1 MIKYVMKSR
10 TITLFLFHILLCFS
24 LSTLYAEKD
33 PNPHPQADLSPEKI
47 LVSDISSGPGY
58 TINFDNVPILEV
70 VKFISK
76 IGKVNFLY
84 EDVNLNFNVT
94 IVSEEPTPL
103 VHIMA
108 AFIQVLR
115 INGLDLIEQ
124 GNNLVISKGEGIRQ
138 IGTVVSKEVPLP
150 GDYIPPIM
158 TRVFYVK
165 NANPDTLAGIIR
177 PLLSSSA
184 IIEVSEA
191 TRNIIVTDITQNIE
205 EVQKLF
211 YTLDVPKSALSID
224 SFSCRNNSPE
234 ELIALANQIMI
245 PISEGNPLIFVPQNQ
260 TRSIF
265 IVSTPFLIEQ
275 SITILEDLDNPPSLS
290 RGIRGPLTANNILI
304 YHIKHKPAD
313 VLMQGIKGIE
323 GNLQQ
328 LGPSSQNLVG
338 ALNSMKF
345 VKQSHSLFFVGDTQ
359 SLDEVKTILDS
370 LDVPYSEQELEY
382 IRGGF
387 YIYKI
392 QYNDEQEIA
401 NSLDKLVKNL
411 KSSDHPDNDLITTIQ
426 SMKYIKENDSL
437 MFTGDQRSINRLKE
451 LLPTFDVPQHQIS
464 KLPMS
469 NHFFIYRPT
478 NETAEDLLTQ
488 VKNTSKNLKNSN
500 FTDTAFLKA
509 LSSATLSDKGK
520 SVTFTGDQQ
529 SLDRIKALV
538 AGLDQPKGP
547 APVETKNFVYQ
558 IQFVNPEYIEDGLQS
573 IAKTLPSD
581 NPLALTID
589 NMKYVKQSNSIV
601 FRGSENTINELKTI
615 LPTLDNQ
622 QIAQN
627 QAAGKST
634 YFVYKLQNASGNQVI
649 KELKQTAQSIKG
661 STAQDKEVVQSINNI
676 DWIQSTNSL
685 VITGPP
691 SVIDRIRGMIEKYD
705 THRAEAT
712 SFYVYKPTGI
722 TAEEFQ
728 KRVLSAAKEMNAA
741 GLDNSSLIE
750 TMSSAK
756 VVSNGSAVMFIGAPQ
771 SIEKLK
777 EMIASFDTYKADQPK
792 TSEFFMYKP
801 KVISAEQLRSDILKA
816 AKQIEKS
823 GLEDPELISAMDSAK
838 ISSSGDRVVF
848 TGTPEAISKI
858 KMMAEQYDNQQE
870 QTKASQYFIFKPQH
884 QTPEEIIKQ
893 SRHAADQMEDRGLT
907 DRSLIT
913 ALNSATVVSQ
923 GTGVLYTGTKD
934 AITQIE
940 GLVPTFDN
948 TKAISPDANQ
958 FFVYTPVHITADQ
971 LRQHARRVADDMEG
985 AGFSDKSL
993 VSTLQNT
1000 RLVSNGKG
1008 VLFTGTSES
1017 IAKVHQLLP
1026 SLDSPTDDQPK
1037 QVGKTTFMIYKIK
1050 YLTGQSLM
1058 GYLRNMSLDLQRAG
1072 STQDDLMTTLNNMR
1086 YVQDTNSIIFTGTPH
1101 AVQEALALAQ
1111 KFDIPSLAQ
1120 EAPVRAPTGYLIYKP
1135 KYVPGEELIRVLHD
1149 FEQNLRTSGVS
1160 DKELFDVINNLKW
1173 MERTSSILV
1182 SGDEKE
1188 TKKVFDLLERF
1199 DIPGPG
1205 IPEGEP
1211 GIETVSDMSFLIYKL
1226 QYHSGEEIQTAIK
1239 LIGVDLGKS
1248 KSNSDLAQA
1257 IRTLQ
1262 WIEVTNSLVAT
1273 GQADSLGK
1281 LKELIKSIDI
1291 PLKQVFV
1298 EILVIETQNAD
1309 TLEFGLHWGSQGVYR
1324 NKFSYGTYGQPI
1336 NTSNNVD
1343 PLASFNSAVQNVTGS
1358 ATPTGTMI
1366 PIASGGDL
1374 GVIGDIILHKGQTYF
1389 ALGSLINALK
1399 NDGDSTIVMNQKI
1412 ITQDNKMSTIFS
1424 GQNIPYTGS
1433 LVTQN
1438 GANQITTANL
1448 EYRDVGIS
1456 LSITPVVGNNDV
1468 ITLMIEEDIS
1478 EQINTDRGSSV
1489 SSDQVQGITTSKS
1502 STKVVVSVPD
1512 KSFLVLSG
1520 SIQDSKTRTKTSI
1533 PCLGGLPLIGAAFS
1547 DVSLDSSVANIV
1559 FFVKPQIIKSFD
1571 VYSEITERQEDIFR
1585 GYSGDPED
1593 FDIGVELVKTPDD
1606 TY

>member
-10 TITLFLFHILLCFS
+10 TVTLFLYYIFLCFS
-24 LSTLYAEKD
+24 LSTAYAAKG
-33 PNPHPQADLSPEKI
+33 PISHPQADLSPEKGLI
-47 LVSDISSGPGY
+47 PDASSGPGY
-58 TINFDNVPILEV
+58 TINFDNVPVLEV

-76 IGKVNFLY
+76 IGKVNFVY
-84 EDVNLNFNVT
+84 DETALNFNVT
-94 IVSEEPTPL
+94 IASEEPTPL
-103 VHIMA
+103 VHVMA

-124 GNNLVISKGEGIRQ
+124 GNTLVISKGAGIRQ
-138 IGTVVSKEVPLP
+138 IATVVSKEVPLT

-158 TRVFYVK
+158 TRVFDVK

-191 TRNIIVTDITQNIE
+191 TRHIIVTDITQNIE
-205 EVQKLF
+205 EVHKLF
-211 YTLDVPKSALSID
+211 YTLDVPRSALSLD
-224 SFSCRNNSPE
+224 SFSCHNSSPE

-260 TRSIF
+260 TRTIF

-275 SITILEDLDNPPSLS
+275 SIMILEDLDTPPSLS
-290 RGIRGPLTANNILI
+290 RGIPGPLTANNILI
-304 YHIKHKPAD
+304 YHIKYKPAD
-313 VLMQGIKGIE
+313 ALMQGVKGVE
-323 GNLQQ
+323 GNLHQ

-338 ALNSMKF
+338 ALGSMKF

-382 IRGGF
+382 VRGGF

-392 QYNDEQEIA
+392 KYNDEQEIA
-401 NSLDKLVKNL
+401 SSLDKLVKNL
-411 KSSDHPDNDLITTIQ
+411 KNSDHPDTDLISTIQ

-451 LLPTFDVPQHQIS
+451 ILTTFDVPQHQIS
-464 KLPMS
+464 KIPMS
-469 NHFFIYRPT
+469 NHFFIYKPT

-500 FTDTAFLKA
+500 FTDAAFLKA
-509 LSSATLSDKGK
+509 LSSITLSDEGK
-520 SVTFTGDQQ
+520 SVTFTGDRQ

-538 AGLDQPKGP
+538 AGMDQPKGP
-547 APVETKNFVYQ
+547 ASAETKNFIYQ
-558 IQFVNPEYIEDGLQS
+558 IQFVNPEYIEGGLQS
-573 IAKTLPSD
+573 IAETLPSD
-581 NPLALTID
+581 NPLTLTID

-601 FRGSENTINELKTI
+601 FRGSENTISEIKTI

-622 QIAQN
+622 QISQN

-661 STAQDKEVVQSINNI
+661 STTQDKEVIQSINSI
-676 DWIQSTNSL
+676 DCIESTNSL

-722 TAEEFQ
+722 TAEKFQ
-728 KRVLSAAKEMNAA
+728 KRALSAAKEMDAA
-741 GLDNSSLIE
+741 GLDNSSFIE
-750 TMSSAK
+750 AMGSAK
-756 VVSNGSAVMFIGAPQ
+756 IVSNGSAVMFTGTPQ

-777 EMIASFDTYKADQPK
+777 EMITSFDSYKADQPK

-801 KVISAEQLRSDILKA
+801 KVISAEQLRNDVLKA
-816 AKQIEKS
+816 AKQLEKS
-823 GLEDPELISAMDSAK
+823 GLQDPELISAMDSAK

-858 KMMAEQYDNQQE
+858 KMMAEQYDNQEE

-893 SRHAADQMEDRGLT
+893 SQHAADQMEDKGLT

-913 ALNSATVVSQ
+913 ALSSATIVSQ

-934 AITQIE
+934 AIMQIE
-940 GLVPTFDN
+940 DLVPTFDN
-948 TKAISPDANQ
+948 TKATSPDANQ

-971 LRQHARRVADDMEG
+971 LRQHSRRVADDMEG

-993 VSTLQNT
+993 ISTLQNT
-1000 RLVSNGKG
+1000 RLASNRKG

-1017 IAKVHQLLP
+1017 IAKVQQLLP

-1050 YLTGQSLM
+1050 YLTGQTLM
-1058 GYLRNMSLDLQRAG
+1058 GYLRNMASDLQRAG

-1101 AVQEALALAQ
+1101 AIQESLALAQ

-1120 EAPVRAPTGYLIYKP
+1120 EAPIRAPTDYLIYKP
-1135 KYVPGEELIRVLHD
+1135 KFVPGEELIRVLHD
-1149 FEQNLRTSGVS
+1149 FEQNLRTSGVT

-1188 TKKVFDLLERF
+1188 TKKVLELLERF

-1205 IPEGEP
+1205 IPEGAP

-1226 QYHSGEEIQTAIK
+1226 QYHSGEEIQSAIK

-1324 NKFSYGTYGQPI
+1324 NKFSYGTYGNPI
-1336 NTSNNVD
+1336 NTSNNKD
-1343 PLASFNSAVQNVTGS
+1343 PLVSFNESVQRITGS
-1358 ATPTGTMI
+1358 ATPSGTMI
-1366 PIASGGDL
+1366 PVVSGGDL

-1433 LVTQN
+1433 LVTQT

-1456 LSITPVVGNNDV
+1456 LSITPVVGNNDI

-1478 EQINTDRGSSV
+1478 EQINTDQGSSV
-1489 SSDQVQGITTSKS
+1489 NSDQVQGITTSKN

-1585 GYSGDPED
+1585 GYSGDSED

>member
-1 MIKYVMKSR
+1 MKSR
-10 TITLFLFHILLCFS
+10 AITVFLFYILLCFS
-24 LSTLYAEKD
+24 LSTVYAAKD
-33 PNPHPQADLSPEKI
+33 PSPHPQADLSPEKSTI
-47 LVSDISSGPGY
+47 SEASSGPGY
-58 TINFDNVPILEV
+58 TINFDNVPVLEV

-76 IGKVNFLY
+76 IGKVNFVY
-84 EDVNLNFNVT
+84 EETDLNFNVT

-103 VHIMA
+103 VHVMA

-124 GNNLVISKGEGIRQ
+124 GNNLVISKGSGLRQ
-138 IGTVVSKEVPLP
+138 IATVVSKEVPLT

-205 EVQKLF
+205 EVHKLF

-224 SFSCRNNSPE
+224 SFPCRNNTPE
-234 ELIALANQIMI
+234 ELIALANQILI

-260 TRSIF
+260 TRTIF

-275 SITILEDLDNPPSLS
+275 SIMILEDLDNPPSLS
-290 RGIRGPLTANNILI
+290 RGIQGPLTASNILI
-304 YHIKHKPAD
+304 YHIKYKPAD
-313 VLMQGIKGIE
+313 VLMQGVKSIE

-338 ALNSMKF
+338 AMNSMKF
-345 VKQSHSLFFVGDTQ
+345 VKNSHSLFFVGDTQ
-359 SLDEVKTILDS
+359 SLSEVQTILDG

-392 QYNDEQEIA
+392 QHNDEQEIA
-401 NSLDKLVKNL
+401 SSLDKLVKNL
-411 KSSDHPDNDLITTIQ
+411 KSSDHPDTDLINTIL

-451 LLPTFDVPQHQIS
+451 LLPTFDVSQHQIS
-464 KLPMS
+464 KLPIS

-488 VKNTSKNLKNSN
+488 IKNTSKNLKNSN
-500 FTDTAFLKA
+500 FTDTAFLKS
-509 LSSATLSDKGK
+509 LSSATLSDEGK

-538 AGLDQPKGP
+538 AGMDQPKGP
-547 APVETKNFVYQ
+547 AAIEMKNFVYQ
-558 IQFVNPEYIEDGLQS
+558 IQFVNPEYIEEGLQS

-601 FRGSENTINELKTI
+601 FRGSENTINEIKTI

-622 QIAQN
+622 KIAQN
-627 QAAGKST
+627 QAEGKST
-634 YFVYKLQNASGNQVI
+634 YFVYKLQNASGSQVI
-649 KELKQTAQSIKG
+649 QELKQTAQSIKG
-661 STAQDKEVVQSINNI
+661 STTQDKEVVQSINSI

-691 SVIDRIRGMIEKYD
+691 PVIDRIRGMIAKYD
-705 THRAEAT
+705 TERAQAT
-712 SFYVYKPTGI
+712 SFYVYKPNGI

-728 KRVLSAAKEMNAA
+728 KRVLVAAKEMNAA
-741 GLDNSSLIE
+741 GLDDNGLIE
-750 TMSSAK
+750 AMGSAK
-756 VVSNGSAVMFIGAPQ
+756 VVSKGSAVMFTGTPR
-771 SIEKLK
+771 SIDKLK
-777 EMIASFDTYKADQPK
+777 EMIGTFDTYKAEQPK
-792 TSEFFMYKP
+792 SSEFFMYKP
-801 KVISAEQLRSDILKA
+801 KVISAEQLKNSILKGI
-816 AKQIEKS
+816 KQLEKS
-823 GLEDPELISAMDSAK
+823 GLQDPEFISAAESVK
-838 ISSSGDRVVF
+838 IGPNGHELYF
-848 TGTPEAISKI
+848 TGTPEAIAKI
-858 KMMAEQYDNQQE
+858 KVMAEQYDNEHE
-870 QTKASQYFIFKPQH
+870 QNKASEYYIFKPQH

-893 SRHAADQMEDRGLT
+893 SRHAADQMKDNGLV
-907 DRSLIT
+907 DQNLIT
-913 ALNSATVVSQ
+913 ALNSATIVSQ
-923 GTGVLYTGTKD
+923 GTGVLYTGTRG
-934 AITQIE
+934 AITQLE
-940 GLVPTFDN
+940 VLAPTFDN
-948 TKAISPDANQ
+948 IKPTSPDANQ
-958 FFVYTPVHITADQ
+958 FFVYTPVHINADQ

-985 AGFSDKSL
+985 AGFTDKNL

-1000 RLVSNGKG
+1000 RLVSSGKG

-1017 IAKVHQLLP
+1017 IAKVQQLLP

-1058 GYLRNMSLDLQRAG
+1058 GYLKNMSSDLQRAG
-1072 STQDDLMTTLNNMR
+1072 SNQVDLMTTLNNMR
-1086 YVQDTNSIIFTGTPH
+1086 YVQDTNSIIFTGTPQ
-1101 AVQEALALAQ
+1101 AVQEALTLAQ
-1111 KFDIPSLAQ
+1111 QFDIPSLAQ

-1149 FEQNLRTSGVS
+1149 FEQNLRTSGVT

-1173 MERTSSILV
+1173 MEKTSSILV

-1188 TKKVFDLLERF
+1188 TNKVHGLLERF

-1205 IPEGEP
+1205 IPEGEA

-1248 KSNSDLAQA
+1248 KSNTDLAQA

-1324 NKFSYGTYGQPI
+1324 NKFSYGTYGNPV
-1336 NTSNNVD
+1336 NTSNNKD
-1343 PLASFNSAVQNVTGS
+1343 PLISFNDAVQKLS
-1358 ATPTGTMI
+1358 ASTTPIGTMI
-1366 PIASGGDL
+1366 PVVSGGDL

-1412 ITQDNKMSTIFS
+1412 ITQDNKMSTIFT

-1433 LVTQN
+1433 LVTQS
-1438 GANQITTANL
+1438 GQSQITTANL

-1456 LSITPVVGNNDV
+1456 LSITPVVGNNDI

-1478 EQINTDRGSSV
+1478 EQINTDQGSSV
-1489 SSDQVQGITTSKS
+1489 SSDQVQGITTSKN

-1547 DVSLDSSVANIV
+1547 DVSLVNTVANIV

-1585 GYSGDPED
+1585 NYSGDPED
-1593 FDIGVELVKTPDD
+1593 FDIGVELVRTPDD

>member
-10 TITLFLFHILLCFS
+10 TVTLLLFYVLLCFS
-24 LSTLYAEKD
+24 LSTIHATEDASPY
-33 PNPHPQADLSPEKI
+33 PQADLSPEKSAI
-47 LVSDISSGPGY
+47 PETPSGPGY
-58 TINFDNVPILEV
+58 TINFDNVPVLEV

-76 IGKVNFLY
+76 IGMVNFVY
-84 EDVNLNFNVT
+84 NETDLNFNVT

-103 VHIMA
+103 VHVMA

-124 GNNLVISKGEGIRQ
+124 GNNLVISKGSGIRQ
-138 IGTVVSKEVPLP
+138 IATVVSKEVPLT

-205 EVQKLF
+205 EIHKLF
-211 YTLDVPKSALSID
+211 YTLDVPKSALNID

-245 PISEGNPLIFVPQNQ
+245 PISEGNPLIFVPQGQ
-260 TRSIF
+260 TRTIF

-275 SITILEDLDNPPSLS
+275 SIMILEDLDNPPSLS
-290 RGIRGPLTANNILI
+290 RGIRGPLTESNILI
-304 YHIKHKPAD
+304 YHIKYKPAD
-313 VLMQGIKGIE
+313 VLMQGVKTIE

-328 LGPSSQNLVG
+328 LGPSSQNLVS
-338 ALNSMKF
+338 ALSTMKF
-345 VKQSHSLFFVGDTQ
+345 VKQSHSLFFVGDAQ
-359 SLDEVKTILDS
+359 SLTEVQSILAG

-382 IRGGF
+382 IQGGF

-392 QYNDEQEIA
+392 QYNDEQEISS
-401 NSLDKLVKNL
+401 SLDKLVKNL
-411 KSSDHPDNDLITTIQ
+411 KNSDHPDADLIKTIQ

-451 LLPTFDVPQHQIS
+451 LLPTFDVAQHQVS

-478 NETAEDLLTQ
+478 NEAAEDLLTQ
-488 VKNTSKNLKNSN
+488 VKNTFKNLKNSN
-500 FTDTAFLKA
+500 FTDTAFLRA
-509 LSSATLSDKGK
+509 LNSATLSENDK

-538 AGLDQPKGP
+538 AGMDQPKGP
-547 APVETKNFVYQ
+547 APVETKSFVYQ
-558 IQFVNPEYIEDGLQS
+558 IQFVNPEYIEEGLQS
-573 IAKTLPSD
+573 IAKTLPS
-581 NPLALTID
+581 NNSLALTID

-601 FRGSENTINELKTI
+601 FRGPEKTINEIETI

-634 YFVYKLQNASGNQVI
+634 YYIYKLQNASGGLVI
-649 KELKQTAQSIKG
+649 KELKQTAKSIKD
-661 STAQDKEVVQSINNI
+661 STTEDKEVVRSINNI

-691 SVIDRIRGMIEKYD
+691 LVIDRIRGMVAKYD
-705 THRAEAT
+705 TQRAQAT

-728 KRVLSAAKEMNAA
+728 KRVLNAAKEMDAA
-741 GLDNSSLIE
+741 GLDNNDLIE
-750 TMSSAK
+750 AMNSAK
-756 VVSNGSAVMFIGAPQ
+756 VVSNGSAVMFTGTPQ
-771 SIEKLK
+771 SIDKLK
-777 EMIASFDTYKADQPK
+777 EMIDSFDTYKTEQPK

-801 KVISAEQLRSDILKA
+801 KVISADQLKSDILKA
-816 AKQIEKS
+816 SKQLEKS
-823 GLEDPELISAMDSAK
+823 GLQDPELISAMDSAK
-838 ISSSGDRVVF
+838 ISSGGDRVVF

-870 QTKASQYFIFKPQH
+870 QTRASQYFVFKPQH

-893 SRHAADQMEDRGLT
+893 SRHAANQMENKGLT
-907 DRSLIT
+907 DQSLIA
-913 ALNSATVVSQ
+913 ALNSATIISQ

-934 AITQIE
+934 AIMQIE

-948 TKAISPDANQ
+948 PKATSLDTNQ

-971 LRQHARRVADDMEG
+971 LRQHTRRAADDMES
-985 AGFSDKSL
+985 AGFTDKNL
-993 VSTLQNT
+993 ISTLQNT

-1017 IAKVHQLLP
+1017 ITKVQQLLP
-1026 SLDSPTDDQPK
+1026 SLDSPTDDHPK

-1050 YLTGQSLM
+1050 YLTGQTLM
-1058 GYLRNMSLDLQRAG
+1058 GYLRNMSSDLQRAG
-1072 STQDDLMTTLNNMR
+1072 STQDDLIMTLNNMR

-1101 AVQEALALAQ
+1101 AVQEAVALAQ

-1135 KYVPGEELIRVLHD
+1135 KYVPGEELIHVLHD
-1149 FEQNLRTSGVS
+1149 FEQNLRTSGVT
-1160 DKELFDVINNLKW
+1160 DRELFDVVNNLKW
-1173 MERTSSILV
+1173 MEKTSSILV

-1188 TKKVFDLLERF
+1188 TKKVFNLLERF

-1205 IPEGEP
+1205 IPEGES

-1248 KSNSDLAQA
+1248 KSNSDLAQT
-1257 IRTLQ
+1257 IQTLQ
-1262 WIEVTNSLVAT
+1262 WIEVTNSLIAT
-1273 GQADSLGK
+1273 GKADTLGK

-1309 TLEFGLHWGSQGVYR
+1309 TLEFGLHWGSQGNYR
-1324 NKFSYGTYGQPI
+1324 NKFSYGGYNQPV
-1336 NTSNNVD
+1336 NTTNNPD
-1343 PLASFNSAVQNVTGS
+1343 PLKSFTDNIQQITGS
-1358 ATPTGTMI
+1358 TTPKGSMV
-1366 PIASGGDL
+1366 PIAAGGDL

-1399 NDGDSTIVMNQKI
+1399 NDGDSTIIMNQKI

-1433 LVTQN
+1433 LVTQD
-1438 GANQITTANL
+1438 GANTVTTANL

-1478 EQINTDRGSSV
+1478 ERINAERANTTNT
-1489 SSDQVQGITTSKS
+1489 DQVQGITTSKN
-1502 STKVVVSVPD
+1502 STKVVASVPD

-1547 DVSLDSSVANIV
+1547 DVALNHSVANII

-1585 GYSGDPED
+1585 NYSGDPED
-1593 FDIGVELVKTPDD
+1593 FDVGVELVKTPDD

>member
-1 MIKYVMKSR
+1 MIKYVMKSK
-10 TITLFLFHILLCFS
+10 TVIFFLFCILLCFS
-24 LSTLYAEKD
+24 LSTAYAAND
-33 PNPHPQADLSPEKI
+33 TSPHPKADLTPEKH
-47 LVSDISSGPGY
+47 LFPETSSGPGY

-76 IGKVNFLY
+76 IGKVNFIY
-84 EDVNLNFNVT
+84 EQEDLTFNVT

-124 GNNLVISKGEGIRQ
+124 GNNLVISKGSGLRQ
-138 IGTVVSKEVPLP
+138 IATVVSKEVPLP

-205 EVQKLF
+205 EVNKLF

-234 ELIALANQIMI
+234 ALIALANQIMI
-245 PISEGNPLIFVPQNQ
+245 PLSEGNPLIFVPQDQ
-260 TRSIF
+260 TRTIF

-290 RGIRGPLTANNILI
+290 RGIRGPLTSSNILI
-304 YHIKHKPAD
+304 YHIKYKPAD
-313 VLMQGIKGIE
+313 VLMQGVKAIE

-328 LGPSSQNLVG
+328 MGPSSQNLVG
-338 ALNSMKF
+338 AINSMKF
-345 VKQSHSLFFVGDTQ
+345 VKQSHSLFFVGDSQ
-359 SLDEVKTILDS
+359 SLTEVQTILEG

-382 IRGGF
+382 IRRGF

-392 QYNDEQEIA
+392 QNNDEQEIA
-401 NSLDKLVKNL
+401 NSLDKLVNNL
-411 KSSDHPDNDLITTIQ
+411 KNSDHPDTDLINTIKT
-426 SMKYIKENDSL
+426 MKYIKENDSL

-451 LLPTFDVPQHQIS
+451 ILPGFDIAQHQIS
-464 KLPMS
+464 KVPLS

-488 VKNTSKNLKNSN
+488 VKNTSKNLKNSS
-500 FTDTAFLKA
+500 FTDTAFLQA
-509 LSSATLSDKGK
+509 LSSATLSEEGK

-538 AGLDQPKGP
+538 AGMDQPKGP
-547 APVETKNFVYQ
+547 AAVETINFVYQ
-558 IQFVNPEYIEDGLQS
+558 IQFVHPEYIEEGLQS

-601 FRGSENTINELKTI
+601 FRGSESTIKEIKTI

-627 QAAGKST
+627 QDAGKST
-634 YFVYKLQNASGNQVI
+634 YFVYKLQNASGGQVI
-649 KELKQTAQSIKG
+649 QELKQTAQSIKG
-661 STAQDKEVVQSINNI
+661 STTVDKEVVKSINSI

-691 SVIDRIRGMIEKYD
+691 SAIDRIRGMIAKYD
-705 THRAEAT
+705 TERAQAT

-741 GLDNSSLIE
+741 GLDDNSLIE
-750 TMSSAK
+750 AMSSAK
-756 VVSNGSAVMFIGAPQ
+756 VVSNGSAVMFTGTPRSIDELKKMIGT
-771 SIEKLK
+771 
-777 EMIASFDTYKADQPK
+777 FDTHKTDQPK
-792 TSEFFMYKP
+792 NSEFFMYKP
-801 KVISAEQLRSDILKA
+801 KVVSAEQLKNEMLRGINQL
-816 AKQIEKS
+816 ERS
-823 GLEDPELISAMDSAK
+823 GLQDPELISAVESVRV
-838 ISSSGDRVVF
+838 SPGGHQVVF
-848 TGTPEAISKI
+848 TGTPEAIAKI
-858 KMMAEQYDNQQE
+858 KVMAEQYDNQQE
-870 QTKASQYFIFKPQH
+870 LTKASQYFIFKPQH
-884 QTPEEIIKQ
+884 QTPEDIIKQ
-893 SRHAADQMEDRGLT
+893 SRHAADQMEDKGLT
-907 DRSLIT
+907 DRNLIK

-934 AITQIE
+934 AISQLE

-948 TKAISPDANQ
+948 PKATSPNSNQ
-958 FFVYTPVHITADQ
+958 FFVYTPTHVTPDQ

-985 AGFSDKSL
+985 TGFTDKDL

-1000 RLVSNGKG
+1000 RLVSNGKS
-1008 VLFTGTSES
+1008 VLFTGTTES
-1017 IAKVHQLLP
+1017 IAKVQQLLP

-1037 QVGKTTFMIYKIK
+1037 HVGKTTFILYKIK
-1050 YLTGQSLM
+1050 YLTGQTLM
-1058 GYLRNMSLDLQRAG
+1058 GYLRNMSTDLQRAG
-1072 STQDDLMTTLNNMR
+1072 STQDDLITTLNNMR

-1101 AVQEALALAQ
+1101 AVQEAIALAQ

-1120 EAPVRAPTGYLIYKP
+1120 EAPTRAPTGYLIYKP
-1135 KYVPGEELIRVLHD
+1135 KYVPGEALIRILHD

-1160 DKELFDVINNLKW
+1160 DRDLFDVINNLKW
-1173 MERTSSILV
+1173 MEKTSSILV

-1188 TKKVFDLLERF
+1188 TQKIYGLLERF

-1226 QYHSGEEIQTAIK
+1226 QYHSGQEIQTAIK

-1248 KSNSDLAQA
+1248 KSNADLAQA

-1309 TLEFGLHWGSQGVYR
+1309 TLEFGLHWGSQGVYP
-1324 NKFSYGTYGQPI
+1324 NKFSFGTYGNPV
-1336 NTSNNVD
+1336 NTTNNQD
-1343 PLASFNSAVQNVTGS
+1343 PLVSFNNAIQGITAS
-1358 ATPTGTMI
+1358 ATPKGTMI
-1366 PIASGGDL
+1366 P
-1374 GVIGDIILHKGQTYF
+1374 
-1389 ALGSLINALK
+1389 
-1399 NDGDSTIVMNQKI
+1399 
-1412 ITQDNKMSTIFS
+1412 
-1424 GQNIPYTGS
+1424 
-1433 LVTQN
+1433 
-1438 GANQITTANL
+1438 
-1448 EYRDVGIS
+1448 
-1456 LSITPVVGNNDV
+1456 VV
-1468 ITLMIEEDIS
+1468 
-1478 EQINTDRGSSV
+1478 
-1489 SSDQVQGITTSKS
+1489 
-1502 STKVVVSVPD
+1502 
-1512 KSFLVLSG
+1512 
-1520 SIQDSKTRTKTSI
+1520 
-1533 PCLGGLPLIGAAFS
+1533 
-1547 DVSLDSSVANIV
+1547 
-1559 FFVKPQIIKSFD
+1559 
-1571 VYSEITERQEDIFR
+1571 
-1585 GYSGDPED
+1585 
-1593 FDIGVELVKTPDD
+1593 
-1606 TY
+1606 